1 MGAPHLCVQLRPQLY
16 PQHLRC
22 GYIWRVIKL
31 KGAWDFP
38 DSSAGKESACNPED
52 PGSIPGWGIQPLRI
66 LVAQMIKKPPAMRET
81 RVRSLGRE
89 DPLEEG
95 MATHSSILAWRI
107 PRTAEPG
114 GLQFMGWQRV
124 GHD

>member
-1 MGAPHLCVQLRPQLY
+1 MSSYALSCTPSTSGVAIYGGRVFK
-16 PQHLRC
+16 
-22 GYIWRVIKL
+22 RVIEL

-52 PGSIPGWGIQPLRI
+52 PGLIPGWGIQLFSI
-66 LVAQMIKKPPAMRET
+66 LVAQMIKKPLAMRET
-81 RVRSLGRE
+81 WVRSLGRE

-114 GLQFMGWQRV
+114 GLQSMGSQRV
-124 GHD
+124 GRD